1 VASDTSPRLWPLRN
15 DQVGPSERR
24 LLERLS
30 RLPRLPAEAFGER
43 GFQTTE
49 DDLAHLSRTSRPCQP
64 HTVALREGADIG
76 EFRALPPQLFA
87 DPTRLDRLRKPADWE
102 QVKLLIRQTA
112 RFPMAAFSD
121 GQGFRNSVIAGF
133 DSPGMPAALL
143 LGLLNSTLFR
153 WLHYTQQRDARQ
165 GMPQLKVGHLRALPA
180 PPSHPERARDA
191 VERLAQR
198 LGAANAGID
207 APSRT
212 ELDAAVGA
220 AFELD
225 ATERELLARWA
236 SEHPPPLS
244 RRRPP
249 SEDASRPAP
258 LPAGVL

>member
-1 VASDTSPRLWPLRN
+1 LI
-15 DQVGPSERR
+15 
-24 LLERLS
+24 ERLS
-30 RLPRLPAEAFGER
+30 RLPRLPRDAFGER

-49 DDLAHLSRTSRPCQP
+49 DDLAHLSRMPRARPP

-87 DPTRLDRLRKPADWE
+87 DPSRLDNRLRKPADWQ

-121 GQGFRNSVIAGF
+121 GLGFRNSILAGF
-133 DSPGMPAALL
+133 DRPDASAALL
-143 LGLLNSTLFR
+143 LGLLNSPLMR
-153 WLHYTQQRDARQ
+153 WLHYNQQRDARQ

-180 PPSHPERARDA
+180 PPSDSELGRAA
-191 VERLAQR
+191 IERLAGR
-198 LGAANAGID
+198 LGAANNGID
-207 APSRT
+207 PPLHA

-220 AFELD
+220 VFGLD
-225 ATERELLARWA
+225 AAEREVVARWA

-249 SEDASRPAP
+249 SEHPSWPAH
-258 LPAGVL
+258 LPARGL